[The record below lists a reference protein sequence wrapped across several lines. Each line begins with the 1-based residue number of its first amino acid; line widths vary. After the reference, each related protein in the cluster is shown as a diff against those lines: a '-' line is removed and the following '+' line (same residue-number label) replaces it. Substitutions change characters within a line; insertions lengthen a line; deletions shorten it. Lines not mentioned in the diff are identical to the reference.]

1 MAPVHSG
8 VATPGLLR
16 RLASLLYDT
25 ILVTALLMGAT
36 AVLLPLTDGE
46 AIPSLGRVAT
56 IAYQAYLLAV
66 VFAFFAWCWIRG
78 GQTLGMRAWRLQ
90 VRTADQAPLNLP
102 DAARRFGAALLVW
115 GPLALVLLGGHRAGL
130 LAYAG
135 PPVAALFLASLG
147 TRRRPGWHERL
158 SGTRVVMTPKHA
170 PD

>member
-36 AVLLPLTDGE
+36 AVLLPLTHGE
-46 AIPSLGRVAT
+46 AIPASGRLAT
-56 IAYQAYLLAV
+56 IAYQGYLLVV
-66 VFAFFAWCWIRG
+66 VFAFFSWCWTRG
-78 GQTLGMRAWRLQ
+78 GQTLGMRAWRLR
-90 VRTADQAPLNLP
+90 VRTANQAPVGLP
-102 DAARRFGAALLVW
+102 NAARRFGAALLLW
-115 GPLALVLLGGHRAGL
+115 GPLALVLLWSHRTSL
-130 LAYAG
+130 LPYTAL
-135 PPVAALFLASLG
+135 PIAAIFLASLG

-158 SGTRVVMTPKHA
+158 SGTRVVITPKHS

>member
-46 AIPSLGRVAT
+46 AIPASGRLAT
-56 IAYQAYLLAV
+56 VAYQGYLLAV
-66 VFAFFAWCWIRG
+66 VFAFFSWCWIRG
-78 GQTLGMRAWRLQ
+78 GQTLGMRAWRLH
-90 VRTADQAPLNLP
+90 VRTADQTSMGLP
-102 DAARRFGAALLVW
+102 DAARRFGGALLLW
-115 GPLALVLLGGHRAGL
+115 APLALVLLWSHRAGL
-130 LAYAG
+130 LAYTAV
-135 PPVAALFLASLG
+135 PVAAIFLASLG

-158 SGTRVVMTPKHA
+158 SGTRVVMTPKR
-170 PD
+170 